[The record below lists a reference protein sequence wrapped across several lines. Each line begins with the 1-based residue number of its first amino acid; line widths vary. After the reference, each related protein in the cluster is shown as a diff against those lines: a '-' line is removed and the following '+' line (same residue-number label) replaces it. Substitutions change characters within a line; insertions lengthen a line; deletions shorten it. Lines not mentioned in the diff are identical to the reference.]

1 MRPLQGTMMGS
12 AAGTLMLVVTVLAE
26 SARASCVVDAG
37 NASWYGELSMT
48 TKFGELGSAGFCLQ
62 SADNNLALL
71 VTMKG
76 DWGELKAW
84 GATGNS
90 TGEDYPMIKYDSGC
104 NGILYNKGY
113 IPVDVSSTSVVAN
126 VAVYGYYLDSLMS
139 NLTTQEFDVTR
150 GWPSKL
156 TATFSSL
163 QGQSMMLDLNRG
175 DCRANKHSNGG
186 GLSTGAVVAIVIS
199 VLAVVIGAG
208 LGAWWWWRRRSAS
221 SGGAVNNDGLLGY
234 SKNHDY
240 QPTSAP
246 NHGNLSGDMKNGPS
260 GLVVPA
266 LPVSGDQ

>member
-90 TGEDYPMIKYDSGC
+90 TGEDLSLIHISEPTRLLSISYAVFCLKKKKK
-104 NGILYNKGY
+104 NLR
-113 IPVDVSSTSVVAN
+113 STTNS
-126 VAVYGYYLDSLMS
+126 
-139 NLTTQEFDVTR
+139 T
-150 GWPSKL
+150 
-156 TATFSSL
+156 
-163 QGQSMMLDLNRG
+163 ML
-175 DCRANKHSNGG
+175 
-186 GLSTGAVVAIVIS
+186 
-199 VLAVVIGAG
+199 
-208 LGAWWWWRRRSAS
+208 
-221 SGGAVNNDGLLGY
+221 
-234 SKNHDY
+234 
-240 QPTSAP
+240 
-246 NHGNLSGDMKNGPS
+246 
-260 GLVVPA
+260 
-266 LPVSGDQ
+266 